1 MVATE
6 HRALGMARQSI
17 ALASS
22 GAPPAANAQEHTP
35 QRPDQDPLAKG
46 VHRSYTGMP
55 PMPRKFQSIC

>member
-22 GAPPAANAQEHTP
+22 GAPPAANAQEHTA
-35 QRPDQDPLAKG
+35 QRPDQDTIATG
-46 VHRSYTGMP
+46 VHRSYTGIP
-55 PMPRKFQSIC
+55 RMPRKSQTIC